1 MQEHPD
7 RTDAVTELELR
18 LADWRPATA
27 GLSPDQVLF
36 AAGRVAG
43 RTGRNLGWVVSGC
56 LMVLML
62 VLGPSFRFEREA
74 RLQLLAQLQDLRRV
88 IDAVPR
94 PPFEEGES
102 PSSNP
107 PRASSYLTARNAMI
121 HDIDRW
127 SEHVT
132 TEPAPAPPVPSRPI
146 LKSHSLGEM
155 IEP

>member
-7 RTDAVTELELR
+7 QTDAVTELERR

-43 RTGRNLGWVVSGC
+43 RTGRNLGWIVSGC
-56 LMVLML
+56 LVVLTL
-62 VLGPSFRFEREA
+62 VLGTTVVFEREG
-74 RLQLLAQLQDLRRV
+74 RLQLLAQLQDVRQV
-88 IDAVPR
+88 IDPVPR
-94 PPFEEGES
+94 PLFEEGES
-102 PSSNP
+102 PSSTP

-127 SEHVT
+127 SENVT
-132 TEPAPAPPVPSRPI
+132 PELAPAPPVPRRPV
-146 LKSHSLGEM
+146 LKSHSPGEM